1 MAHYS
6 DWQYEIYEE
15 GLATGEPPQWPVD
28 YESMEKLAKSVMTPQ
43 AYAYV
48 AGNASAGVTAH
59 TNREAFAK
67 TKLRPHTL
75 RGAIP
80 RDHTITL
87 FGTKM
92 PAPIIVAP
100 IGVLSLIHPEA
111 EIGAAKGAASMNLT
125 FVHSTASTTCM
136 EDVAEAVGDASRWYQ
151 MYIPKDRELAKSFVR
166 RAENSGYTAIVI
178 TLDTTTR
185 AWRPQDLNLGHLPFV
200 AGIGIA
206 NYLKDPV
213 FRSLL
218 AKTPEEDLPAAVKKW
233 REVAADPNLNWETIK
248 WIRTQTKLPII
259 LKGILHPDDAAKAC
273 EIGVDGIVVSNH
285 GGRQLDGAVSSLETL
300 PDIVQSVHGRMP
312 ILFDSG
318 IRTGSDCIKALALG
332 ADAILL
338 GRPWVW
344 GLAIGGSEGVTHALR
359 CFLADYDIALG
370 LTGYKTPGELSPA
383 DVIRG

>member
-15 GLATGEPPQWPVD
+15 GLRSGEPPQWPVD
-28 YESMEKLAKSVMTPQ
+28 YESLEVLAKTVMTPQ

-48 AGNASAGVTAH
+48 AGNASAGITAQ
-59 TNREAFAK
+59 TNREAF
-67 TKLRPHTL
+67 TNVKLRPHIL
-75 RGAIP
+75 RGPIP
-80 RDHTITL
+80 RDHTTTL
-87 FGTKM
+87 FGIAM

-100 IGVLSLIHPEA
+100 IGALSIVHPEA
-111 EIGAAKGAASMNLT
+111 EPGAAKAAASLNLT
-125 FVHSTASTTCM
+125 FVHSTNSTTTM
-136 EDVAEAVGDASRWYQ
+136 EEVAAAVGNASRWYQ
-151 MYIPKDRELAKSFVR
+151 MYIPKDRKLAQSFVQ
-166 RAENSGYTAIVI
+166 RAEKSGYTAIMV

-185 AWRPQDLNLGHLPFV
+185 AWRPKDLNLGHLPFI
-200 AGIGIA
+200 AGTGIA
-206 NYLKDPV
+206 NYLADPV

-218 AKTPEEDLPAAVKKW
+218 AKTPEEDLPTAVQKW
-233 REVAADPNLNWETIK
+233 REIAADPTLNWEAIS
-248 WIRTQTKLPII
+248 WIRQQTKLPII

-285 GGRQLDGAVSSLETL
+285 GGRQLDGAISSLEAL
-300 PDIVQSVHGRMP
+300 PDVVRSVNNRMP

-318 IRTGSDCIKALALG
+318 IRTGSDCVKALALG

-344 GLAIGGSEGVTHALR
+344 GLALGGSEGVIHALR
-359 CFLADYDIALG
+359 CFLADYDVALG

-383 DVIRG
+383 DVITK